1 MAIKADDVTY
11 SKTAFAVIEVKG
23 VLYFVQAELAK
34 SVKDALTEQL
44 IFTSADNPIVRSLT
58 DASEFVVDVANGKVL
73 KPQP

>member
-11 SKTAFAVIEVKG
+11 SKSAYGVVEVKG
-23 VLYFVQAELAK
+23 VLYFVDSAIAK

-44 IFTSADNPIVRSLT
+44 VFTSAENPILAALT
-58 DASEFVVDVANGKVL
+58 EASEFIVDVANGKVL